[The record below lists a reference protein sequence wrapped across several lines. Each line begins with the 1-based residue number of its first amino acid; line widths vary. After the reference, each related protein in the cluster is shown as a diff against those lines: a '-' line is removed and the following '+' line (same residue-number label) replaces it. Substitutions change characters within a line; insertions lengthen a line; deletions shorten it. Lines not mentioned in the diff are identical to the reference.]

1 MAVSV
6 ALIALGTA
14 RDASAQLPTLSLST
28 GAFVYTPTTGD
39 PDSAPTLTSPVGA
52 ISISYR
58 IRQSDSTHEWH
69 LMIRADGDLHTT
81 GTTPIA
87 TIPSANTTWHA
98 AAFGTGFGT
107 LTNSDVDLASGSGN
121 VNPERTV
128 PISFSLLN
136 SWDYSSGTYTQTIIV
151 TLVVL

>member
-1 MAVSV
+1 MTTRLLTAAFVAVV
-6 ALIALGTA
+6 ALGTA
-14 RDASAQLPTLSLST
+14 RNASAQLPTLSLST

-39 PDSAPTLTSPVGA
+39 PDSVPTLTSPVGA

-58 IRQSDSTHEWH
+58 IRQSDSTHQWH

-87 TIPSANTTWHA
+87 TIPTANTEWIA
-98 AAFGTGFGT
+98 PAFGTGRGP
-107 LTNSDVDLASGSGN
+107 LTNTDQDLASGTGN

-128 PISFSLLN
+128 PI
-136 SWDYSSGTYTQTIIV
+136 
-151 TLVVL
+151 